1 MISTPQLGLHCGKDR
16 KITELVTTAKV
27 LSLTGTASTVDH
39 KVKHEIEYRNR
50 MGILYNTPYP
60 IKIPQKCKCILQLDR
75 TYVIG
80 SSAVQ
85 GVRMIPSTTGR
96 VGVGMRFLVP
106 NDGLLPQTSFRI
118 PW

>member
-1 MISTPQLGLHCGKDR
+1 MQV
-16 KITELVTTAKV
+16 VTTAKV

-80 SSAVQ
+80 Y
-85 GVRMIPSTTGR
+85 
-96 VGVGMRFLVP
+96 
-106 NDGLLPQTSFRI
+106 DGNKGGYLFAKLSNELTQEER
-118 PW
+118 